1 MYRGWQGDLLLMN
14 EHALLTEFLAKWQR
28 DNPGGRLF
36 RANAGMAWAG
46 RVVNNRVTDS
56 WREITIAG
64 ARPFHGM
71 PTGTPDLIGW
81 TQIEI
86 TPEMVGQRVAVF
98 TGIELKTEKVRV
110 TKEQENFR
118 RIIEESG
125 GIAKI
130 IRE

>member
-1 MYRGWQGDLLLMN
+1 MSAR
-14 EHALLTEFLAKWQR
+14 EHNMLTDFLASWQR
-28 DNPGGRLF
+28 DNPNGRLF

-46 RVVNNRVTDS
+46 RVTNQTRRDS
-56 WREITIAG
+56 WLEITISG

-86 TPEMVGQRVAVF
+86 TPEMVGQKLAIF
-98 TGIELKTEKVRV
+98 TGIELKTRGVKVTPAQEK
-110 TKEQENFR
+110 FR
-118 RIIEESG
+118 SIIEESG

-130 IRE
+130 VKE